1 MGKAQVVR
9 ERREAAGSRSS
20 PPVIAGRCLRIAR
33 SAYAAGDIVCFP
45 AVGARNPSV
54 SAASLVVMKLTSVV
68 VFASLSIVC
77 ACGGATPAPGA
88 PSETTSSKHGER
100 GEHGEHGAMA
110 PALQEFHGVL
120 APVWHSPEGAAR
132 AEKTCANVKALEEKA
147 RATADAEL
155 IAATTALEAACAKDG
170 RPEVEAKLTAI
181 HSRFHEL
188 AEKHEH

>member
-1 MGKAQVVR
+1 
-9 ERREAAGSRSS
+9 
-20 PPVIAGRCLRIAR
+20 
-33 SAYAAGDIVCFP
+33 
-45 AVGARNPSV
+45 
-54 SAASLVVMKLTSVV
+54 MKLTSALAVA
-68 VFASLSIVC
+68 ASLSFTFTF

-88 PSETTSSKHGER
+88 PSETTSSEH
-100 GEHGEHGAMA
+100 GEHGEHAAEHGAMA

-155 IAATTALEAACAKDG
+155 VAATTALEPACAKDG
-170 RPEVEAKLTAI
+170 RPDVEAKLTAI
-181 HSRFHEL
+181 HSRFHAL